1 MWRAPLASVKG
12 CQPGARPPAR
22 PTSSETEPVAGPT
35 HVPLWAPRSRDS
47 PWTGSAQHRDPRA
60 SQPASQTRPG
70 APLLSSV
77 LLLPASDQPRPPRGV
92 ALLSDSLTSH
102 RCVRNRSSSRLQP
115 TSLGLERHRR
125 RLAVRAPPSH
135 SHTPYPRIP
144 PPACHAGPGG
154 ARVGRP
160 PAGPM
165 AFARWCVPA
174 SLSKVRYYY

>member
-1 MWRAPLASVKG
+1 MFPYGLPDHVTAPGLAPPSTGTHVPASQQAKRGQERLSSLVCSCCLPLTSLAPLA
-12 CQPGARPPAR
+12 
-22 PTSSETEPVAGPT
+22 E
-35 HVPLWAPRSRDS
+35 SRCS
-47 PWTGSAQHRDPRA
+47 LT
-60 SQPASQTRPG
+60 
-70 APLLSSV
+70 
-77 LLLPASDQPRPPRGV
+77 
-92 ALLSDSLTSH
+92 LSDSLTSH